1 MASGIIKNV
10 VLVHGGELAR
20 DVASQIEQ
28 SQPDNHAVQQPVSVR
43 QQSAADRPNK
53 LVDAVCRGDNNDKA
67 DDGGSSSSSTVVCF
81 ILQTIENAAPTE
93 DGGATVRFFHR
104 KTHGA
109 DLLSSSNNHSVFQY
123 TVLGLGDSNL
133 LFDRQTT
140 TAQDCNQVAIQLDAR
155 LTALGG
161 RRFHPLGLADERTGL
176 TEVEPWIRSFWAAV
190 GSSSCK

>member
-1 MASGIIKNV
+1 MAFGIIIKNV
-10 VLVHGGELAR
+10 VLVYGGELAR

-28 SQPDNHAVQQPVSVR
+28 SQPDHALPDIAVR
-43 QQSAADRPNK
+43 LQSAADRPNK
-53 LVDAVCRGDNNDKA
+53 LVDAVCCGGDN
-67 DDGGSSSSSTVVCF
+67 DGSSSSTVVCY

-93 DGGATVRFFHR
+93 DGGVTVRFFQR

-109 DLLSSSNNHSVFQY
+109 DLLSSNNGVFQY
-123 TVLGLGDSNL
+123 AVFGLGDSNL
-133 LFDRQTT
+133 LLDRQTT

-176 TEVEPWIRSFWAAV
+176 TEVEPWIKSFWEAV
-190 GSSSCK
+190 GNSCK